1 MPELDTILEHFGI
14 RGMHWG
20 VRRSK
25 AELGGPSP
33 VIVKVKPGQKIV
45 TKGGKG
51 HKAVE
56 EAINAA
62 VVKQRA
68 KASGTQSLSNQELQS
83 AINRMN
89 LEQSYAKLNPKKLSF
104 GQKATHELLYGDTPN
119 MAIAGAKPL
128 FAGKIAKELAASAAS
143 PASSRTKVGL
153 DFFEAVI
160 KARPKKK
167 K

>member
-1 MPELDTILEHFGI
+1 MPDLDTVLEHFGI

-25 AELGGPSP
+25 AELSGPTP

-51 HKAVE
+51 YKPVE

-68 KASGTQSLSNQELQS
+68 KSSGVQSLSNQELQ
-83 AINRMN
+83 AAVNRMN
-89 LEQSYAKLNPKKLSF
+89 LEQSYTKLNPKKLSF
-104 GQKATHELLYGDTPN
+104 GQKATNELLYGDTPN

-128 FAGKIAKELAASAAS
+128 FATKIATELAASATS
-143 PASSRTKVGL
+143 PASSRTKTGL
-153 DFFEAVI
+153 DFMEAVI